1 MLIHAVSLFS
11 TERGWKQARNRIWSS
26 RSYGAVF
33 MICSLNPS
41 FRRVRQSWVFESNWI
56 MKPFFFFLKTS
67 SFLCKQHGRVPLWDS
82 QAVCLPVSPG
92 LALFH
97 WMSQFL
103 IDVFSKALLVQSL
116 PVLVLF
122 REITNCSANPSQSS
136 HFKHL
141 EEPVPR
147 TAPRY
152 LGEKFHTTLM
162 TGLHFDVHKKN
173 TLLSLTSDPVLSDVC
188 TLGFWLLGRNRRVNE
203 GGDAV
208 VTTSHSSNV

>member
-1 MLIHAVSLFS
+1 MKMLIHAVSLFS
-11 TERGWKQARNRIWSS
+11 IERGWKQARNRISNF

-33 MICSLNPS
+33 IICSLNPS
-41 FRRVRQSWVFESNWI
+41 FRRARQTWVLETTWI
-56 MKPFFFFLKTS
+56 TKPFFFHFSFFLKTS
-67 SFLCKQHGRVPLWDS
+67 SFLCKQHVRVPVWDS
-82 QAVCLPVSPG
+82 RAVCLPVSPG
-92 LALFH
+92 SALFH

-141 EEPVPR
+141 EEPVLR

-152 LGEKFHTTLM
+152 LGEKCDN
-162 TGLHFDVHKKN
+162 FDDG
-173 TLLSLTSDPVLSDVC
+173 S
-188 TLGFWLLGRNRRVNE
+188 
-203 GGDAV
+203 
-208 VTTSHSSNV
+208 